1 MIGLFAWYIYALLA
15 LMLVGAGVGSIIRG
29 NTLAGGGY
37 VVGGLLLFG
46 VAVISGRRN
55 KTSGSNVFET
65 NMETLLPV
73 LKALIAEG
81 KNTDAIRRYRVL
93 TGSDLSEAKK
103 LVVAVDAR
111 NKFANI
117 LNRVAYGKESFVLT
131 RLDEALAA
139 IVQ

>member
-93 TGSDLSEAKK
+93 TGSDLSEAKN
-103 LVVAVDAR
+103 LVDRLATEQAELMEGMDHHLKR
-111 NKFANI
+111 
-117 LNRVAYGKESFVLT
+117 LNYPKITNLK
-131 RLDEALAA
+131 
-139 IVQ
+139 